1 MVVISGSA
9 ALITAAKVILKQ
21 IAKQG
26 LKKAAQSAVKQ
37 GVKKVAKSV
46 TKKGVKKFA
55 KRKAKDFAKRK
66 AKDLLEERGGS
77 IVQRDSSAAVKFVG
91 GKSAKGG
98 SATAT
103 LSPTNIGF
111 GDINKQIDNIVGLT
125 GSIDTIVKSQY
136 RQKKEEAVDLR
147 KEREDRRKRMR
158 ESLLE
163 EKKARK
169 KGGSGT
175 IKGKGGKFDFMNFLT
190 MMLLGTAILGLV
202 NAIKSIRK
210 IMDTLGLNLHQM
222 WVIIR
227 YVPQAL
233 MQAFGKAF
241 KFIKGKAGKFLKT
254 VGNKFKKIFGG
265 TKNKI
270 AKGLKAIAKGI
281 KTFATGMWKTITEG
295 AKAVMRGIMKG
306 PEVVSK
312 MMKNMPA
319 MRGIGKG
326 LSRVKMAAQATAA
339 KAVTGVSKTVTG
351 ASKFTNEIVKKSV
364 PSVLKHGPGRA
375 TNRILVK
382 FFGKNGAKAIANSG
396 KLFKNL
402 AGMAKGIKIP
412 VVGPIIVLITSL
424 LSGEGTNKALFKGF
438 GALFG
443 GMLAAPLGPLGMM
456 AGELLGEVVGD
467 VLYEGFMGKDGWKG
481 AGAVI
486 KRKWD
491 GAIKT
496 VFKIGKWM
504 SSGFGR
510 FWKWFRYKHGWNLGQ
525 LLNPFVTGP
534 LLIKGFFTD
543 EEPPGQKKD
552 EEGDVSPEEKKVP
565 LSPRERKFGKKSI
578 PTTPVAGDAKQW
590 PDKIKPGDGE
600 FGGQIK
606 KVTNQRGKVTWKK
619 WKQDSKGKWS
629 WWSQTGEHAEE
640 AEKDWKK
647 QQEPGFKKPPL
658 PTKSVNKGGT
668 GKSTTGGEIGKLL
681 DTIAFAEGTAGMPNN
696 GYNTHFGHS
705 QTEDLSKHP
714 DKVIT
719 SGGRS
724 SAAFGRYQFMPGTW
738 ASVGGGAMTPARQ
751 DWGAT
756 RLILKRLGLSQDK
769 KGAAQLE
776 EMLKKDG
783 LTAEIVDKLAPEWAS
798 FTTLATGTSFHG
810 QGGKT
815 LAEVQSHYKTAGG
828 KSGTSIAQ
836 VADKSKTLD
845 GSYSGQDDTPPSK
858 EFPDAGGEADIP
870 EPATIATGSQTPD
883 KTQGITQSAS
893 YEAGASEELVVP
905 MPPPSTSSG
914 PPVVVARGGMMQLGS
929 SSRAA
934 IDTMQKER
942 LLAALY

>member
-1 MVVISGSA
+1 MPLISGSA
-9 ALITAAKVILKQ
+9 ALITAGKLILKQ

-103 LSPTNIGF
+103 LSPTKIGF

-227 YVPQAL
+227 YVPKAL

-306 PEVVSK
+306 PEVVSR

-351 ASKFTNEIVKKSV
+351 ASKVTNEIVKKSV
-364 PSVLKHGPGRA
+364 PSVLKHGLGRA
-375 TNRILVK
+375 TNRTIIK

-443 GMLAAPLGPLGMM
+443 GMLAAPLGPLGML

-491 GAIKT
+491 GAIRT
-496 VFKIGKWM
+496 VFKIGDWM
-504 SSGFGR
+504 SSGFER
-510 FWKWFRYKHGWNLGQ
+510 FWGWFMYKHSFKLPGWVSGPIKTLTGMEVEKLPNVMQ
-525 LLNPFVTGP
+525 LLNPLVTGP
-534 LLIKGFFTD
+534 LLVKGFFTD
-543 EEPPGQKKD
+543 EQPPREKKD
-552 EEGDVSPEEKKVP
+552 KEEDVSPEEYV
-565 LSPRERKFGKKSI
+565 ERKKNLIRDGDFDDYEASYKDLIRTVKVDTEGKKSSLGWGTKGL
-578 PTTPVAGDAKQW
+578 P
-590 PDKIKPGDGE
+590 PGRVPG
-600 FGGQIK
+600 
-606 KVTNQRGKVTWKK
+606 
-619 WKQDSKGKWS
+619 SKGM
-629 WWSQTGEHAEE
+629 
-640 AEKDWKK
+640 
-647 QQEPGFKKPPL
+647 PG
-658 PTKSVNKGGT
+658 TKGGVINPNIHKATSNKGGT

-798 FTTLATGTSFHG
+798 FPTLATGTSFYG

-905 MPPPSTSSG
+905 MPPPPTSSG

>member
-1 MVVISGSA
+1 MI
-9 ALITAAKVILKQ
+9 LLTAGKLILKQ

-55 KRKAKDFAKRK
+55 KRKAKD
-66 AKDLLEERGGS
+66 LLEERGGS
-77 IVQRDSSAAVKFVG
+77 IVRRDSSAAVKFVG

-103 LSPTNIGF
+103 LSPTKIGF

-227 YVPQAL
+227 YVPKAL

-306 PEVVSK
+306 PEVVSR

-351 ASKFTNEIVKKSV
+351 ASKVTNEIVKKSV
-364 PSVLKHGPGRA
+364 PSVLKHGLGRA
-375 TNRILVK
+375 TNRTIIK

-402 AGMAKGIKIP
+402 AKMAKGIKIP

-552 EEGDVSPEEKKVP
+552 EDVSPEEKKVP

-578 PTTPVAGDAKQW
+578 PTTPVAGDAKQDAKQW

-600 FGGQIK
+600 FAGQIK
-606 KVTNQRGKVTWKK
+606 KVTNQRGKVTWSK
-619 WKQDSKGKWS
+619 WKQDSTGKWS
-629 WWSQTGEHAEE
+629 WWSQTGEHADE
-640 AEKDWKK
+640 AKKDWKK

-756 RLILKRLGLSQDK
+756 RLILMRLGLPQTK
-769 KGAAQLE
+769 AGAAQLE
-776 EMLKKDG
+776 KMLKENG
-783 LTAEIVDKLAPEWAS
+783 LTPEIVDKLAPEWAS
-798 FTTLATGTSFHG
+798 FPNLIGPDAQGNVGTNTSYYG

-815 LAEVQSHYKTAGG
+815 LAQVQSHYKTAGG

-836 VADKSKTLD
+836 VADRGDALD
-845 GSYSGQDDTPPSK
+845 TD
-858 EFPDAGGEADIP
+858 DIP
-870 EPATIATGSQTPD
+870 AANLEEGSETPDQTQGALIATGSQTPD

-905 MPPPSTSSG
+905 MPPPPTSSG

-929 SSRAA
+929 SSRDA